1 MEKISRE
8 RNEEEQLDMHRGD
21 GCNKNKHELR
31 DPGDSLCADQPTK
44 TK

>member
-8 RNEEEQLDMHRGD
+8 RNEEEQLDMHRD
-21 GCNKNKHELR
+21 GCKKNKHELR